1 MSAFVNVNDANFND
15 ANEWKELS
23 AEIDA
28 NREEYQN
35 NVVEDDADWNDIVA
49 GIFAFGEEYQN
60 SIDIHDYEGLQ
71 SELSEEEQEKLNF
84 REMHIYLLEIQG
96 HTRCEAEIVVEY
108 YESIDEL

>member
-15 ANEWKELS
+15 DSKWEELS

-35 NVVEDDADWNDIVA
+35 NVVEDDVDWNAIVA
-49 GIFAFGEEYQN
+49 EIKAYCQVYQN
-60 SIDIHDYEGLQ
+60 DIDTHDYEGVQ

-84 REMHIYLLEIQG
+84 REMHIHLLEMQG
-96 HTRCEAEIVVEY
+96 HSRCEAEIVVGY
-108 YESIDEL
+108 YESIHQL